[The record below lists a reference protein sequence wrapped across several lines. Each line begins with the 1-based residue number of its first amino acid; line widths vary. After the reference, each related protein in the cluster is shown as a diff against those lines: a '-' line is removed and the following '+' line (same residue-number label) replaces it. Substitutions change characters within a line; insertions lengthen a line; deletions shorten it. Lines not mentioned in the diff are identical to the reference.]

1 MRALGTNLTAAQ
13 KAMGD
18 AKLRI
23 LLAKAGQISKI
34 YYIDSGDDRILN
46 VKHTE
51 QEWSQTA
58 KVVLQDSDATLSAL
72 DLYGWIGS
80 IGYGYGDDY
89 SICAP
94 MDILSQRTDSVPGG
108 IATSLRM
115 AGVFDMMGVDEASEA
130 YRPDDTNGDTVKTIL
145 QGIAGASFPFPYT
158 HTKAYT
164 IIFDS
169 EDAIIDSFTP
179 KDYFSIAPRES
190 RLSAFKKVLAFTGCR
205 ARVERTEGEFYGAI
219 HIFVPTVSG
228 SSYDYEYNNVA
239 TDHNFFA
246 KSVRKRVVIPNKVI
260 VSSHPDHEA
269 YYVGEATDSNSFDAL
284 GRYIN
289 SYQFLRVE
297 SDDQCDD
304 IADATIKNLRLGAE
318 RGSGFVP
325 MNCGQEVM
333 DYVKI
338 TDSRVGDSRVGNIG
352 YINRQYNAYAKDS
365 DRKFSMSFGFG
376 KTARGGLKRP
386 AFEQTELNT
395 IMEYIDERF
404 NELIQWLLDMLEVI
418 PKLHVEKQLIIPVW
432 IPGAPLVD
440 TEAVSD
446 IAATTATGNIKITD
460 LGVPDPTAYGICYN
474 TTGDPY
480 ITDTVTDEGA
490 VILTGEYTS
499 ALTGLIAETKY
510 YYRPYATNALG
521 TGYGIQRIF
530 TTTA

>member
-1 MRALGTNLTAAQ
+1 MTAAQ

-34 YYIDSGDDRILN
+34 YYIDSGDDRILS

-51 QEWSQTA
+51 REWSQTA
-58 KVVLQDSDATLSAL
+58 EVVIQDTDATLSAL
-72 DLYGWIGS
+72 DLHGWIGS
-80 IGYGYGDDY
+80 IGWGYGDDY

-94 MDILSQRTDSVPGG
+94 MDILSQTTSSTPGS

-115 AGVFDMMGVDEASEA
+115 AGVFDMMSVDEARQA
-130 YRPDDTNGDTVKTIL
+130 YRPDDTNGDTVKVIL
-145 QGIAGASFPFPYT
+145 QKIAGAQFPYPYY

-169 EDAIIDSFTP
+169 EDGIIDTFMP

-190 RLSAFKKVLAFTGCR
+190 RLSAFKKALAFTGCK

-228 SSYDYEYNNVA
+228 SSYDYEYNDAV
-239 TDHNFFA
+239 TEHNFFA
-246 KSVRKRVVIPNKVI
+246 KSVRKRVIIPNKV
-260 VSSHPDHEA
+260 VVESHPDHEA
-269 YYVGEATDSNSFDAL
+269 YYSGEATDSDSFDAL
-284 GRYIN
+284 GRYIGA
-289 SYQFLRVE
+289 YIALRVE
-297 SDDQCDD
+297 SNDQCDD
-304 IADATIKNLRLGAE
+304 IAEARIKNLRLDAS
-318 RGSGFVP
+318 RGHGFTP
-325 MNCGQEVM
+325 MNCGQEVI

-338 TDSRVGDSRVGNIG
+338 TDSWVGDSRIGNIG
-352 YINRQYNAYAKDS
+352 FIR
-365 DRKFSMSFGFG
+365 RKYLNTGKPEDFSMEFGFG
-376 KTARGGLKRP
+376 KTERGGLTRP
-386 AFEQTELNT
+386 AFEQTDLNT

-418 PKLHVEKQLIIPVW
+418 PKLHVEKQLVIPVL
-432 IPGAPLVD
+432 IPLAPQVNTD
-440 TEAVSD
+440 VVTD
-446 IAATTATGNIKITD
+446 IAATTATGNLEITD
-460 LGVPDPTAYGICYN
+460 LGVPNPTAYGICYN

-499 ALTGLIAETKY
+499 ALTGLTAETKY
-510 YYRPYATNALG
+510 YYRAYATNALG
-521 TGYGIQRIF
+521 TGYGIQMTF
-530 TTTA
+530 TTLAT